1 MNNMRNIL
9 VMVPA
14 LLMLM
19 AVTTAQGKESE
30 EPKPFPRMAEFIGEV
45 IRQHYYDQD
54 RVQPLLMLE
63 RGLRAMEQTEVSL
76 KAAWDGSG
84 VSLRVAE
91 QDGRIDAEEPKS
103 LAAVMRIFER
113 VREHLESFDFSAQ
126 EQRSLAYAMLNGALM
141 SLDPHTVIMP
151 PERATAF
158 SEEISGEFFGV
169 GAYLSQ
175 EHGIIRIDRV
185 MPGLPAEQAG
195 IQDGDI
201 ILAVDGE
208 PTVGLSLSQAVSR
221 IRGPKGTE
229 VVLTIE
235 RKGEEDSLEIRPVRN
250 LIEPPTLVSY
260 QRDGVGYVR
269 LDDFNRNSHRQ
280 LAEALVQ
287 MHSDAEHGLR
297 GLVLDLRFNGGGLL
311 KQAYMIADMFLPH
324 SLDVVRTVRLGH
336 SPQTLRSGRRQ
347 ILEEVPIAVLIG
359 PGSASAS
366 EILAGAL
373 QLNERAVVAGMSSFG
388 KGSVQTIRPLPDESN
403 LKYTIQEYQLKGG
416 VSIQGQGIQPD
427 LMYLRHSLDEDGKVD
442 LVPYSMNTEA
452 DNEFALSPLAAE
464 PLRQAPLTLGW
475 LADYRDEDALRR
487 SRISA
492 RDFAPDQEAA
502 LTMDLLAHVVN
513 NEETRNEL
521 AIGWLEQRLRSAT
534 IDALRIAVDQ
544 RAEVEALRLTEA
556 LAAMDPPII
565 WGEDTPVDGSQLAL
579 RFLGPEAVT
588 PGEEVHLRF
597 AVDNHGTEDVGRIY
611 GLVRS
616 DPAGPLWESELLI
629 GQVPAAGSSEGTVRF
644 RVPQRLYYGHEA
656 FTMELR
662 QDGAIEPLLEES
674 VSIQIADAP
683 RPHFSWEWSV
693 QHETGTQRGG
703 LELDHPYTLRL
714 TITNDGDGAT
724 QPLMVYVFKDDD
736 PFVSLDKGRF
746 QLEALE
752 PGASRTVQVP
762 FQVTSTPPRG
772 YQVSTPPQAIA
783 LQVHGEEEMTRGR
796 DGRYRERFHYSIELP
811 VGGDDAADAPL
822 AAAISKPLLAI
833 ESITYDDSVAE
844 VQLRVQD
851 DNLRYLSVFENKRK
865 TLLKTYDEAPV
876 ATTQTLRIQLE
887 KGLNEVRIHA
897 QDADEVMSTIPLRLW
912 GPEISLAGR
921 APVLQDSRP

>member
-1 MNNMRNIL
+1 MFERSK
-9 VMVPA
+9 
-14 LLMLM
+14 LLMPLM
-19 AVTTAQGKESE
+19 VVLLALVPLWAQDTE

-63 RGLRAMEQTEVSL
+63 RGLRAMEQSEIAL
-76 KAAWDGSG
+76 KAAWDGNG
-84 VSLRVAE
+84 VSLRVAQE
-91 QDGRIDAEEPKS
+91 TSYIEAAEPTD
-103 LAAVMRIFER
+103 LAAVASILEQ
-113 VREHLESFDFSAQ
+113 VRQRLEIFDFTPQ
-126 EQRSLAYAMLNGALM
+126 QRRSLAYAMLNGALM

-229 VVLTIE
+229 VVLTVE
-235 RKGEEDSLEIRPVRN
+235 RTGEDDPLEIRPVRN

-260 QRDGVGYVR
+260 QREGVGYVR

-280 LAEALVQ
+280 LAEALLQ
-287 MHSDAEHGLR
+287 MHGDADHGLR

-324 SLDVVRTVRLGH
+324 SLDVVRTVRLGQ

-347 ILEEVPIAVLIG
+347 ILEEVPIMVLIG

-416 VSIQGQGIQPD
+416 ASIQGQGIQPD
-427 LMYLRHSLDEDGKVD
+427 LIYLRHSMDADGNVD

-464 PLRQAPLTLGW
+464 PLRQAPLSLGW
-475 LADYRDEDALRR
+475 LADFRDEDALRR

-492 RDFAPDQEAA
+492 RDFTPDQEAA
-502 LTMDLLAHVVN
+502 LTIDLLSHVVN
-513 NEETRNEL
+513 DEDMRTEL
-521 AIGWLEQRLRSAT
+521 SIGWLEQRLRSAT
-534 IDALRIAVDQ
+534 IDALREAVAQ
-544 RAEVEALRLTEA
+544 RSTLESQRLSEA
-556 LAAMDPPII
+556 LAAMDPPIT
-565 WGEDTPVDGSQLAL
+565 WGEATAVDPSDLAL
-579 RFLGPEAVT
+579 RYLGPESVT
-588 PGEEVHLRF
+588 PGEEVRLRF
-597 AVDNHGTEDVGRIY
+597 AVDNHGSEDVGRIY
-611 GLVRS
+611 GIIRA
-616 DPAGPLWESELLI
+616 DPASPLWESELLI
-629 GQVPAAGSSEGTVRF
+629 GAVAAGESTEGTVRF

-656 FTMELR
+656 FSMELR
-662 QDGAIEPLLEES
+662 QDGKVEPLLEKP
-674 VSIQIADAP
+674 VSIHIADAP

-693 QHETGTQRGG
+693 RDDGVTRRGG
-703 LELDHPYTLRL
+703 LALDQPYTLQL
-714 TITNDGDGAT
+714 TITNDGDGST
-724 QPLMVYVFKDDD
+724 LPFMVYVFKDDD
-736 PFVSLDKGRF
+736 PFVSLDRGRF

-762 FQVTSTPPRG
+762 FTVTSSPPRG
-772 YQVSTPPQAIA
+772 YQVSTPPESIA
-783 LQVHGEEEMTRGR
+783 LQVHAEEEMPRGR
-796 DGRYRERFHYSIELP
+796 DGRFRERFHYSINLP
-811 VGGDDAADAPL
+811 VGDDASDAPL
-822 AAAISKPLLAI
+822 LAAVSKPFLAI
-833 ESITYDDSVAE
+833 ESVTYHDAVAE
-844 VQLRVQD
+844 VALRIQD
-851 DNLRYLSVFENKRK
+851 DNLRYLAVFENKRK
-865 TLLKTYDEAPV
+865 TALTTYEDEPV
-876 ATTQTLRIQLE
+876 ATTKTLRIQLE
-887 KGLNEVRIHA
+887 EGLNDIRIHA
-897 QDADEVMSTIPLRLW
+897 QDADEVTSSIPLRLW
-912 GPEISLAGR
+912 GPEITLAGR
-921 APVLQDSRP
+921 TAASPQDVRK